1 MPETLNGN
9 FKFFEGIFTRYS
21 IIKTDSHG
29 NTLILSW
36 GSYDNMKCE
45 YLKHNYTPLDGYYIV
60 EVESKICRVVK

>member
-9 FKFFEGIFTRYS
+9 FKFVGIDFTNYW
-21 IIKTDSHG
+21 IIKSDSLG
-29 NTLILSW
+29 NIQRLST